1 MTARV
6 LIVEDEIFVATDM
19 AETLAEYGYDCVGI
33 ADETASAMRLAS
45 RDVDIALVDVNLC
58 DGATGPTIGAAL
70 AQNFGIKVIFITA
83 NPRQLGSGIP
93 GTIGVLTKPCNFAL
107 VGEAIEFAL
116 QRADADALAAATPPS
131 GLELFRPSA

>member
-33 ADETASAMRLAS
+33 ADETAAAMRLA
-45 RDVDIALVDVNLC
+45 DKGVDIALVDVNLC
-58 DGATGPTIGAAL
+58 DGATGPAIGAEL
-70 AQNFGIKVIFITA
+70 AAKHGVKVIFVTA

-93 GTIGVLTKPCNFAL
+93 GTIGVLTKPCDIAL

-116 QRADADALAAATPPS
+116 QQPSIEAIASATPPP
-131 GLELFRPSA
+131 GLELFRLAP

>member
-19 AETLAEYGYDCVGI
+19 AETLSEYGYDCVGI
-33 ADETASAMRLAS
+33 ADETASAMRLAR

-58 DGATGPTIGAAL
+58 DGATGPAIGAAL
-70 AQNFGIKVIFITA
+70 AQKYGIKVIFVTA
-83 NPRQLGSGIP
+83 NPRQLGAGVP
-93 GTIGVLTKPCNFAL
+93 GTIGVLTKPCDIAL

-116 QRADADALAAATPPS
+116 QRQSAADIAAVTAPP
-131 GLELFRPSA
+131 GLELFRPAA